1 MIARVLTVAGSDS
14 GGGAGIQAD
23 LKTFTAL
30 GVYGMS
36 VITALTAQNTLRV
49 YEVEPVPPEFVGLQ
63 MEAVLSDIGAD
74 AMKTGMLFNAGIVQT
89 VSEKIRSSRIA
100 HVVVDPVMVAK
111 SGDRL
116 LEEDAVEVFKS
127 RLLPLATLVT
137 PNQPEAE
144 ILSGLRLHSEEDIQK
159 AAHRILQ
166 MGCKA
171 VLIKGGHGVDK
182 ARDILF
188 DGNEFLS
195 FTEER
200 IQTLNTHGTGCTLS
214 AAIAAHLAMGFS
226 LEAAVSRGKRYV
238 TEAIRNALELGRGHG
253 PLNHMV
259 SLS

>member
-1 MIARVLTVAGSDS
+1 
-14 GGGAGIQAD
+14 
-23 LKTFTAL
+23 
-30 GVYGMS
+30 
-36 VITALTAQNTLRV
+36 
-49 YEVEPVPPEFVGLQ
+49 
-63 MEAVLSDIGAD
+63 
-74 AMKTGMLFNAGIVQT
+74 
-89 VSEKIRSSRIA
+89 
-100 HVVVDPVMVAK
+100 VVVDPVMVAK

-116 LEEDAVEVFKS
+116 LEDDAVEVFKS

-137 PNQPEAE
+137 PNLPEAE
-144 ILSGLRLHSEEDIQK
+144 VLSGLPLQSAEDIQK

-166 MGCKA
+166 SGCKA
-171 VLIKGGHGVDK
+171 VLIKGGHGIDK

-214 AAIAAHLAMGFS
+214 AAIAAYLAMGLS
-226 LEAAVSRGKRYV
+226 LEAAVSSGKRYV

-259 SLS
+259 RLS